1 MADLVADP
9 GFWKA
14 RRVFLTGHTGFKG
27 SWLSLWLQ
35 DMGAEVFG
43 YALPPGDGLNLFEA
57 AEVSRGM
64 DSTVGDLRSLDD
76 LSSAMQVAR
85 PEIVFHLGAQSLV
98 RESYLDPVGT
108 FATNV
113 MGTVHVIE
121 AARRL
126 NLSSAGDPPVRAVL
140 VVTSD
145 KAYRNNEWIW
155 PYRESDLLGG
165 HDPYSSSKACAELVT
180 AAYRS
185 SLIET
190 EVPTLK
196 IASARAGNVIGG
208 GDCAKDRIVP
218 DAVHAFAQ
226 NRSLVLRNPDAV
238 RPWQHVLE
246 PLAGY
251 LMLAEQLYRGVARA
265 ADAWNFGPDAS
276 SEQSVSHLVSLVARD
291 WGEGARWDWSTDSHP
306 HEARLLRLDS
316 SKARFELGWR
326 PRLSLERAVKMT
338 VDWYRL
344 DLKRKDAVREFTVSQ
359 IRDYAAPT
367 D

>member
-1 MADLVADP
+1 VAGLVTDR
-9 GFWKA
+9 GFWKG

-27 SWLSLWLQ
+27 GWLSLWLQ
-35 DMGAEVFG
+35 DMGAQVFG
-43 YALPPGDGLNLFEA
+43 YALPPDSGLNFFEA
-57 AEVSRGM
+57 ADVSRGM
-64 DSTVGDLRSLDD
+64 THTVGDLRSLYD
-76 LSSAMQVAR
+76 LCSAMQFAR

-98 RESYLDPVGT
+98 RESYVDPVGT

-113 MGTVHVIE
+113 MGTVHLIE

-126 NLSSAGDPPVRAVL
+126 NLSCPGDPPLRAVL
-140 VVTSD
+140 IVTSD
-145 KAYRNNEWIW
+145 KSYRNNEWIW
-155 PYRESDLLGG
+155 PYRESEPLGG

-190 EVPTLK
+190 ETPTMK

-208 GDCAKDRIVP
+208 GDWAKDRIVP
-218 DAVHAFAQ
+218 DAVQAFAQ
-226 NRSLVLRNPDAV
+226 DRPLMLRNPHAI

-251 LMLAEQLYRGVARA
+251 LMLAEQLYCGSENVAE
-265 ADAWNFGPDAS
+265 AWNFGPDAS
-276 SEQSVSHLVSLVARD
+276 SEQSVSHLVSLIAEC
-291 WGEGARWDWSTDSHP
+291 WGGDARWNFSTDSHP

-344 DLKRKDAVREFTVSQ
+344 DLKQQAAVREFTVSQ
-359 IRDYAAPT
+359 IRAYAASK

>member
-1 MADLVADP
+1 VAGLVADP

-27 SWLSLWLQ
+27 GWLSLWLQ

-43 YALPPGDGLNLFEA
+43 YALPPDNGLNLFEA
-57 AEVSRGM
+57 ADVSQGIT
-64 DSTVGDLRSLDD
+64 STVGDLRSLDD
-76 LSSAMQVAR
+76 LSRAMQLAR
-85 PEIVFHLGAQSLV
+85 PEIVFHLAAQSLV
-98 RESYLDPVGT
+98 RQSYADPVGT

-113 MGTVHVIE
+113 MGTVHLIE

-126 NLSSAGDPPVRAVL
+126 NLSCAGDPPVRAVL

-145 KAYRNNEWIW
+145 KAYCNNEWIW
-155 PYRESDLLGG
+155 PYRESEPLGG
-165 HDPYSSSKACAELVT
+165 RDPYSSSKACAELVT

-190 EVPTLK
+190 DMPDLK

-208 GDCAKDRIVP
+208 GDWAKDRIVP
-218 DAVHAFAQ
+218 DAVQAFAQ
-226 NRSLVLRNPDAV
+226 NRPLVLRNPDAI

-251 LMLAEQLYRGVARA
+251 LMLAEQLYRGSAKV

-276 SEQSVSHLVSLVARD
+276 SEQSVNHLVSLVAKC
-291 WGEGARWDWSTDSHP
+291 WGGEARWNVSTGSHP
-306 HEARLLRLDS
+306 HEARVLRLDS
-316 SKARFELGWR
+316 SKARFELGWH

-344 DLKRKDAVREFTVSQ
+344 DLKQKDAVREFTVSQ
-359 IRDYAAPT
+359 IRAYAAPT